1 MKKRRIELIVTLS
14 LLVGCVFFTSAAYL
28 KQADQAE
35 TKPEAKPIIKAFPPQ
50 YSTKFDGAQQQ
61 LKLAQAQL
69 QAAQANYQAAESA
82 VRVMLYEVAD
92 EIGLSREEKQTCPFA
107 QIQSGAWVFNCP
119 PPKAKET
126 AKAPEPVKPK

>member
-1 MKKRRIELIVTLS
+1 MKRRIELVITF
-14 LLVGCVFFTSAAYL
+14 LLLIGCVSFTSAAFL
-28 KQADQAE
+28 KQAE
-35 TKPEAKPIIKAFPPQ
+35 TKPEAKPIVKAFPPH
-50 YSTKFDGAQQQ
+50 YSTKFGDAQQQ

-92 EIGLSREEKQTCPFA
+92 EIGLSREEKQTCPFS

-119 PPKAKET
+119 PPKAKDAAT
-126 AKAPEPVKPK
+126 KAPEPVKPK